1 MAKRDSHPQLKYES
15 INAIYYIS
23 AGNDHL
29 CECLVNAGAH
39 LAL

>member
-1 MAKRDSHPQLKYES
+1 MAKRDSRPQLKYES